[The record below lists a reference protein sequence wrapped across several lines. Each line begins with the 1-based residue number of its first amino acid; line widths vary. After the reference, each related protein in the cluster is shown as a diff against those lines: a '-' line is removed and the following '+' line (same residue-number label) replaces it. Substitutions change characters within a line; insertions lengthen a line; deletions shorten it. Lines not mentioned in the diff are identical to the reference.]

1 MEQKCFAASGIVIC
15 QNAPYP
21 VVLSAVRV
29 PASWDER
36 KSKDSEDVSP
46 AMPIQ
51 GVLQKTFLSNLSPR
65 IRRQQ
70 KSLGF
75 RQRLALPVLGK
86 VLHRHQ

>member
-36 KSKDSEDVSP
+36 KSKDSEDVFP

-51 GVLQKTFLSNLSPR
+51 GVL
-65 IRRQQ
+65 
-70 KSLGF
+70 
-75 RQRLALPVLGK
+75 
-86 VLHRHQ
+86 